1 MGRGWTSEDGRIRE
15 RERKA
20 VPPVSTSHQHLTMG
34 GWLCRPEKD
43 GGLFFW
49 RSEALYRAVLSFLA
63 LKEYWWKSGGAKGLL
78 YEGYQFDGRGRSAPQ
93 NDAFPHALI
102 IMLCGS
108 DSQSSAFIC
117 CPLLPDRSK
126 PRNHGI

>member
-1 MGRGWTSEDGRIRE
+1 
-15 RERKA
+15 
-20 VPPVSTSHQHLTMG
+20 MG

-43 GGLFFW
+43 GGFFFW